1 MLKSEKEILIKDLSD
16 KFTRAKGVIVA
27 EFNKLDVDTVNRLR
41 KKLRDGGVEWKVL
54 KNTLAKRAA
63 KGTSVEKVSE
73 DFVGPVALAI
83 SYDDVVAPAK
93 ILAAF
98 VKDLETVKI
107 RSGVIQGQKIDKAGV
122 LALAKLPGLNE
133 LRSTILGMINQ
144 PATKLLRT
152 IKEPGA
158 ALARV
163 GPTIARPAARN
174 SSTIPA
180 ASGASG
186 PTTVRSTPRCWAS
199 SRMPVAAWFVATRAV
214 PGFPGVA

>member
-1 MLKSEKEILIKDLSD
+1 MLKSEKEILIKELGD
-16 KFTRAKGVIVA
+16 KFTRAKGVVLA

-41 KKLRDGGVEWKVL
+41 KKLREGKVEWKVL
-54 KNTLAKRAA
+54 KNTLARRAA
-63 KGTSVEKVSE
+63 KGTSVEQISD

-122 LALAKLPGLNE
+122 QALAKLPGLNQ

-152 IKEPGA
+152 IKEPSA
-158 ALARV
+158 ALVRV
-163 GPTIARPAARN
+163 IKAKSEKA
-174 SSTIPA
+174 
-180 ASGASG
+180 
-186 PTTVRSTPRCWAS
+186 
-199 SRMPVAAWFVATRAV
+199 
-214 PGFPGVA
+214 